1 MNQLH
6 LLPMLGNSWEEIVT
20 VAIGLVI
27 VVGSAVANALK
38 QQREKR
44 TRLDQELGSRG
55 GGGDQPIE
63 LKDEDLAGSSA
74 SRAEMLA
81 QRRRAQLQE
90 LARQR
95 ASQSGGAPAG
105 GAAAGSSG
113 RTLYER
119 RAEALRR
126 AQQQTPER
134 GGVGELERQREAAY
148 QRAKAEAQRR
158 ARLEQARQQAQAQAQ
173 ARAAQE
179 ARQAELSRV
188 RQAELAAERARVER
202 EAQRQRQRSDREAHL
217 SHVADEHQP
226 GAVTRAAADSQPGQP
241 GSLAAA
247 LRGGSLRR
255 AIVLKELLDP
265 PVGMRK
271 PDQPQWE

>member
-1 MNQLH
+1 MSKFH
-6 LLPMLGNSWEEIVT
+6 LLPLLGNSWEEIVT

-44 TRLDQELGSRG
+44 ARLDQELSSRG

-63 LKDEDLAGSSA
+63 LKDEDLAGSGA

-95 ASQSGGAPAG
+95 AGQSGGAPAG

-126 AQQQTPER
+126 AQQQTPAR
-134 GGVGELERQREAAY
+134 SDAGELERQREAAY

-158 ARLEQARQQAQAQAQ
+158 ARLEQARQQAQ

-202 EAQRQRQRSDREAHL
+202 EALRQRQLSDREAHL